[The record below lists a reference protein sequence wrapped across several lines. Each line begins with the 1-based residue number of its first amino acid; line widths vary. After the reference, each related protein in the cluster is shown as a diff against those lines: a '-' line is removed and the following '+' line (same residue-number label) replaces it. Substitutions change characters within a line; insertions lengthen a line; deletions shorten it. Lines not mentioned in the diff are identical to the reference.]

1 MQDLRGRTA
10 LVTGASGGL
19 GAHLARRLAREGM
32 HVALTARREAELSAL
47 AVELGAL
54 GVRSAA
60 LPADLSDLSQ
70 IDPLLERAQDALGPL
85 DLLLN
90 NAGLELAGAF
100 TTLTREELTGMVD
113 LNLTAPLL
121 LSHRVLPGMLA
132 RGRGHVVFISSV
144 AGKLGPAYDEP
155 YAATK
160 AGLIG
165 LTQSLRA
172 EYRHEPVGFSVVCPG
187 FIAGDGMYQRMVE
200 AGLRSNR
207 LMGETTLDR
216 VADAVV
222 RAIRRDLPEVIE
234 SGAPV
239 RPALALAQLAPG
251 LAERVAPLFGVH
263 ELVSA
268 DRRLA
273 GAGGL
278 KQTLFGGLYMCPA
291 SCPTA
296 RGCAGEGRPAGG
308 LAVGSHARPPRHCER
323 RRRPRRG
330 PLIPL

>member
-1 MQDLRGRTA
+1 VEDLRGRTA

-47 AVELGAL
+47 AQELGAL
-54 GVRSAA
+54 GVRTAA
-60 LPADLSDLSQ
+60 LPADLSDLTQ
-70 IDPLLERAQDALGPL
+70 VDPLLERAEAALGPL

-90 NAGLELAGAF
+90 NAGVEAVGTF
-100 TTLTREELTGMVD
+100 TALTREELTATVD

-121 LSHRVLPGMLA
+121 LTHRVLGGMLA
-132 RGRGHVVFISSV
+132 RRRGHVIFISSLG
-144 AGKLGPAYDEP
+144 GKVGPPYDEP

-172 EYRHEPVGFSVVCPG
+172 EYRREPVGFSVVCPG
-187 FIAGDGMYQRMVE
+187 FIRGDGMYQRMVE
-200 AGLRSNR
+200 AGLRANR
-207 LMGETTLDR
+207 LMGETTLER

-234 SGAPV
+234 SGAPI

-251 LAERVAPLFGVH
+251 LAERVAPLFGVT
-263 ELVSA
+263 ELFRRTAVS
-268 DRRLA
+268 RGR
-273 GAGGL
+273 GG
-278 KQTLFGGLYMCPA
+278 
-291 SCPTA
+291 
-296 RGCAGEGRPAGG
+296 
-308 LAVGSHARPPRHCER
+308 
-323 RRRPRRG
+323 
-330 PLIPL
+330 